1 MIGDVILDDLVP
13 KPQHNAATRF
23 GRGDHGKHR
32 AAVKRRKPR
41 QGSRCI
47 KLEPHTSICLR
58 CAGGTCWLP
67 GLSNQI
73 LYWEGW
79 SSWQS
84 ELH

>member
-1 MIGDVILDDLVP
+1 MGEVILDDLVP
-13 KPQHNAATRF
+13 KPQHNTAPRF

-47 KLEPHTSICLR
+47 KLERHTSIASGVPVEP
-58 CAGGTCWLP
+58 AGCP
-67 GLSNQI
+67 ALSNQI

>member
-1 MIGDVILDDLVP
+1 MMGEVILDDLVP
-13 KPQHNAATRF
+13 KPHHTTATGF

-32 AAVKRRKPR
+32 AAER
-41 QGSRCI
+41 
-47 KLEPHTSICLR
+47 HTSIASGVPVEPAR
-58 CAGGTCWLP
+58 CPDCP
-67 GLSNQI
+67 NQI

>member
-1 MIGDVILDDLVP
+1 MMGEVIHDDLVP
-13 KPQHNAATRF
+13 KPQPNTATRF

-41 QGSRCI
+41 RGSRCI
-47 KLEPHTSICLR
+47 KLERHISIASGVPVEP
-58 CAGGTCWLP
+58 AGCP
-67 GLSNQI
+67 DCPN